1 MDEFIMLISNMGFPI
16 ACAVG
21 MGLYFMNQS
30 KYEREENSKREERL
44 FGMIE
49 ANVKVIN
56 ENTTAIKNL
65 QVAIERGKK
74 NGAIS
79 YTTD

>member
-1 MDEFIMLISNMGFPI
+1 MDDFMMLISNMGFPI

-21 MGLYFMNQS
+21 MGWYFMNQS

-65 QVAIERGKK
+65 QVAIERG
-74 NGAIS
+74 N
-79 YTTD
+79 